1 MPIVNA
7 CLGGLANAVP
17 SGQAKL
23 NLTWITNDG
32 ENQQVTFVIS
42 GTASKSVQSDAN
54 GYASVQLPVG
64 TYTVSVTHGGE
75 YIGDDPKTITLASRE
90 TGTLTWL
97 TGARNAQVVTFNSPY
112 ALTSSSTSYSITLA
126 GTTVESGKS
135 WSTSMTFNLYGGT
148 YVLTLSIYGVSTT
161 YEFTVPKNT
170 GIIKDL
176 SALFTKLTVSA
187 QGGYELKSI
196 TVNGYSAPNT
206 DTYSVTQTCAV
217 LRAGTISVGGTVN
230 YTGEIPQLSGVSTGP
245 IYSATFSKVSL
256 SPTSDTATATLPM
269 SKKGIKYTITSA
281 GTLTVP
287 TATYR
292 ILCVGGGGGGGVSE
306 ESDDGGG
313 GGGGGGF
320 ATAKTASLGGNYTI
334 TIGAGGAGGEIVNYE
349 IVSAKTGG
357 TTSFGTILSASGGR
371 PGGSN
376 ESSSSGGF
384 GGTGGSGGGGGGGC
398 SSSGN
403 YANGGKGGNGDYG
416 GGGGGG
422 SAYSKNQSTHANA
435 GAGGTSTNGY
445 GGNNGNTASS
455 ISDGGQTFGGKGGSG
470 VKLAGYEDLYTHTPY
485 GGDGGGLYSGRRKPV
500 NKYLYNI
507 QGLGGEGGYSPLGSG
522 GKPILDTTSSTSRYY
537 RAGRGT
543 GYGSGGSGG
552 CAIHYWQG
560 GYRSGN
566 GASGTP
572 GAIVLMYKS
581 D

>member
-17 SGQAKL
+17 AGQAVL

-42 GTASKSVQSDAN
+42 GTTSKSVQSDAN

-75 YIGDDPKTITLASRE
+75 YLGDDPKSITLTSRG

-112 ALTSSSTSYSITLA
+112 ALTSSSASYSITLA

-135 WSTSMTFNLYGGT
+135 WTTSMTFNLYGGT
-148 YVLTLSIYGVSTT
+148 YVLTLSVYGVSTT
-161 YEFTVPKNT
+161 YEFTVPKNA

-206 DTYSVTQTCAV
+206 DTYSATKTCAV

-230 YTGEIPQLSGVSTGP
+230 FTGEIPQLSGVSAGP
-245 IYSATFSKVSL
+245 IYSVAFSKVSL
-256 SPTSDTATATLPM
+256 SPTSDTASATLPM
-269 SKKGIKYTITSA
+269 LKKGIKYTITSA

-287 TATYR
+287 NAMYR

-306 ESDDGGG
+306 QGGDAGGG
-313 GGGGGGF
+313 GGGSGY
-320 ATAKTASLGGNYTI
+320 ATAKTTPLFGSHI
-334 TIGAGGAGGEIVNYE
+334 ISIGAGGAGGEVVNYE
-349 IVSAKTGG
+349 IVGAKSGG
-357 TTSFGTILSASGGR
+357 VTSFGKILSASGGGAGWSNDSGAD
-371 PGGSN
+371 GGN
-376 ESSSSGGF
+376 GGD
-384 GGTGGSGGGGGGGC
+384 GGSGGGGGGGC
-398 SSSGN
+398 NTSG
-403 YANGGKGGNGDYG
+403 YSHGGDGGKGDYG

-422 SAYSKNQSTHANA
+422 SAYSRNQPAFAFA
-435 GAGGTSTNGY
+435 GNGGTSTKGY

-455 ISDGGQTFGGKGGSG
+455 ISNGGQTYGGKGGSG
-470 VKLAGYEDLYTHTPY
+470 VKLTGYEDLYSHTPH
-485 GGDGGGLYSGRRKPV
+485 GGDGGSLYSGRSRPV
-500 NKYLYNI
+500 NNYLYDI

-522 GKPILDTTSSTSRYY
+522 GTPKLYTSGSSMFYK
-537 RAGRGT
+537 AGAAS
-543 GYGSGGSGG
+543 GYGSGGCGG
-552 CAIHYWQG
+552 CAVHFWVG
-560 GYRSGN
+560 GYGSGD
-566 GASGTP
+566 GTQGMP
-572 GAIVLMYKS
+572 GAIVLMY
-581 D
+581 DGEY